1 MERVQVAELMVVVRT
16 SEMVRTSA
24 TRPIV
29 VAPPQP
35 GIAAA
40 VATRSWDVPTV
51 WPHLVAFMPWP
62 LLLATS
68 DGECSIRRQ
77 QAGDDMTKSE
87 VHIPETIDE
96 DLLR

>member
-1 MERVQVAELMVVVRT
+1 
-16 SEMVRTSA
+16 MVRTSA

-29 VAPPQP
+29 AAPPTQP

-40 VATRSWDVPTV
+40 VATRSWGVPTV
-51 WPHLVAFMPWP
+51 WPHFAAFTPWP

-68 DGECSIRRQ
+68 DGACSIRRQ
-77 QAGDDMTKSE
+77 QTGDDMTKSE

-96 DLLR
+96 DSPR